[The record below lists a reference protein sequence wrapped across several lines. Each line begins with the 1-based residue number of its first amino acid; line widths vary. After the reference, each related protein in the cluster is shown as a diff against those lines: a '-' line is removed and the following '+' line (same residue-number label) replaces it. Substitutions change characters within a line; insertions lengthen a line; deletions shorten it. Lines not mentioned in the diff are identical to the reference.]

1 MDELRRAYHDRIA
14 ELKARAGSLL
24 DATAGAIEALTT
36 ALLERDSDG
45 LHAVVGAVGA
55 VGEEP
60 KRVEDEVLDT
70 LAREAPVARDLR
82 VVLAS
87 LFISQA
93 TGLCLGLVRTL
104 ASRVGPADEVLTPV
118 LRGLAYEIGEETVE
132 LLRLD
137 AAAWAVLDE
146 GPALVAI
153 DAAERSRTLQRRF
166 LAELLD
172 LDDVRVEA
180 AVDLGMMARAYER
193 LTDHAVEIASRV
205 VFAATGAPPAAITL
219 GGDEA

>member
-14 ELKARAGSLL
+14 DLKTRAGSLL
-24 DATAGAIEALTT
+24 DATGDAVDRLTT
-36 ALLERDSDG
+36 ALLERDG
-45 LHAVVGAVGA
+45 EALHEVVAAVAEVAA
-55 VGEEP
+55 EP

-137 AAAWAVLDE
+137 AAGWTVLDD

-153 DAAERSRTLQRRF
+153 DAAERSRRLQRRF
-166 LAELLD
+166 LTELLD
-172 LDDVRVEA
+172 LEDVRVEA
-180 AVDLGMMARAYER
+180 AVDLGMMARAYQR

-205 VFAATGAPPAAITL
+205 VFAATGAPPTAITL